1 MRRDLTNFKA
11 RRGNQFKEGFN
22 WLCGGCA
29 GALGA
34 GGHCLGRY
42 TAGARRG
49 ASSVV
54 GLREVPTQDKIIE
67 GIK

>member
-22 WLCGGCA
+22 WFCGECA
-29 GALGA
+29 GALEGPVWGVTLPA
-34 GGHCLGRY
+34 PAERQ
-42 TAGARRG
+42 G

-54 GLREVPTQDKIIE
+54 GPREVPTQDKIIK